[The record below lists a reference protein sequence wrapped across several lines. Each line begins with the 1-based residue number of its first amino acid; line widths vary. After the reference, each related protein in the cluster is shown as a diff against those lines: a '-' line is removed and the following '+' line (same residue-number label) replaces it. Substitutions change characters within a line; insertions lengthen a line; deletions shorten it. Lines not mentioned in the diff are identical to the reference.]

1 MAGFRY
7 SITSVI
13 IGALILIGLSGHHTH
28 AQTLPDTLY
37 VQSFVL
43 TTDVENHEPVD
54 TVQAFARSIDNK
66 AFCHARIFNGGG
78 DRTLRFR
85 WIRDG
90 EVQITRPV
98 TIGKSTRFR
107 TYNSIVTEPGRW
119 EVQLLDEQNRILARK
134 VFSILEATVQSE
146 R

>member
-1 MAGFRY
+1 MASFRHY
-7 SITSVI
+7 IIPMIT
-13 IGALILIGLSGHHTH
+13 GALIMFGLSGEHTD

-54 TVQAFARSIDNK
+54 TVQAFAKSIDYK
-66 AFCHARIFNGGG
+66 AFCHVRIFNGNG

-90 EVQITRPV
+90 DIYMTRPV

-107 TYNSIVTEPGRW
+107 TYTSIVTQPGRW
-119 EVQLLDEQNRILARK
+119 EVQLLDEQDRILARK
-134 VFSILEATVQSE
+134 TFSILEATVQSE